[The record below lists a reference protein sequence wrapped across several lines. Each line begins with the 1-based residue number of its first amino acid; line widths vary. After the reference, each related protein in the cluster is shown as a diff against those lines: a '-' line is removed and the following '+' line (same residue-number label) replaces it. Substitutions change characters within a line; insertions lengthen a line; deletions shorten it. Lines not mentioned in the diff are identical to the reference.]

1 MATPWQRAWANP
13 VVRGLL
19 LFSAFRAVYGTGI
32 LVVTYMLATNQAT
45 PWWTSLVF
53 LGCSMVFSRWLFR
66 RLKQRWP
73 TLFATSKGSDFT
85 EMDEVQTTP

>member
-19 LFSAFRAVYGTGI
+19 QFSAFRAVYGTGI
-32 LVVTYMLATNQAT
+32 LVVTYMLATNQAS

-66 RLKQRWP
+66 RLKLRWP
-73 TLFATSKGSDFT
+73 TLFATSKGSGFT
-85 EMDEVQTTP
+85 EMDAVQTTP

>member
-19 LFSAFRAVYGTGI
+19 LFSAFRAVYGMGL
-32 LVVTYMLATNQAT
+32 LVAIYLLATSDAM

-53 LGCSMVFSRWLFR
+53 LACSMVFSRWLFR
-66 RLKQRWP
+66 TIKKRWP
-73 TLFATSKGSDFT
+73 TLFTPSKGDDSVDVT
-85 EMDEVQTTP
+85 EFQTTP